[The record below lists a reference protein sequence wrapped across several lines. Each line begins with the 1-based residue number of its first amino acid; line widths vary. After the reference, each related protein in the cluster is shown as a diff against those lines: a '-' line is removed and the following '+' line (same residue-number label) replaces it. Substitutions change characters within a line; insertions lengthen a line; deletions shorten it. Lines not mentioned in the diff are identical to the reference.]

1 MRPGD
6 KFKATGERRRYT
18 VMAADNR
25 FAIAVK
31 PFAAQKT
38 YLYTI
43 TDLERGVRGPCNL
56 VFGPPSELNTT
67 VGAFEALIMLK
78 NGEMEVSGRRYKPL
92 EPEEINQL
100 TDQS

>member
-18 VMAADNR
+18 VMAADSR

-43 TDLERGVRGPCNL
+43 TDLEKGVRGRCDL
-56 VFGPPSELNTT
+56 IFGPPGDLSTT

-78 NGEMEVSGRRYKPL
+78 NGDMAVSGRRYKPL
-92 EPEEINQL
+92 EPEEIEQL
-100 TDQS
+100 LSR